1 MKIDEKQQHTRI
13 HISCVQVSQFSFY
26 DENRKKMKFMMEHN
40 EKVQFLTSKIETT
53 IEFSNHH

>member
-26 DENRKKMKFMMEHN
+26 DENRKKMMEHN
-40 EKVQFLTSKIETT
+40 EKLQFLTSKIETT
-53 IEFSNHH
+53 IKFSHHH